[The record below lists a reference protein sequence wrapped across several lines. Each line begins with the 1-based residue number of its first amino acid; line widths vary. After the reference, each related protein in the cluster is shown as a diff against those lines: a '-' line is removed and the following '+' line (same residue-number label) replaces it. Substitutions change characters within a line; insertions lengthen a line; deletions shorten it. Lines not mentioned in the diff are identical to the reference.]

1 MRATRWPSDGGD
13 ARPYDDHRLRW
24 EDTDVFTALLDTCV
38 LWPSKQRDFLLSLAV
53 EGMYRPTWSSVVL
66 EELEYHEAVKLNARQ
81 GLTEA
86 DAGRR
91 AATLVERMRAS
102 FSDAEITGFEGLE
115 GTYGL
120 PDPDDEHVVAAA
132 VAAGAGA
139 IVTSNIKDFPQDRLP
154 AHLQVVSPAEFAEN
168 TVAVDP
174 IRARAAIQAIVTR
187 SGRSG
192 PTLSEDDLLDILTLR
207 YSMHGAVELI
217 RQAR

>member
-1 MRATRWPSDGGD
+1 M
-13 ARPYDDHRLRW
+13 
-24 EDTDVFTALLDTCV
+24 FTALLDTCV

-66 EELEYHEAVKLNARQ
+66 EELEYHEAVKLHARQ

-91 AATLVERMRAS
+91 AATLIERMRAA
-102 FSDAEITGFEGLE
+102 FSDAGITGFESLE
-115 GTYGL
+115 GTVGL

-132 VAAGAGA
+132 VIAGAG
-139 IVTSNIKDFPQDRLP
+139 
-154 AHLQVVSPAEFAEN
+154 
-168 TVAVDP
+168 
-174 IRARAAIQAIVTR
+174 AIVTR

-192 PTLSEDDLLDILTLR
+192 PMLGEDDLLDILSLR